1 MSRAEEQRA
10 NVRRKTLSAGHDGR
24 TPLRCWLIDA
34 TAERFVALAD
44 LSLDGAR
51 VLTLAPPGVGE
62 RVVLRL
68 DLPGDPLVVNAHVV
82 WRAEGFRGRGGVMG
96 LAFDSVSET
105 PVLKQVVDGTL
116 RAT

>member
-1 MSRAEEQRA
+1 MSRAQEQRA
-10 NVRRKTLSAGHDGR
+10 NVRRKTFTGQDGQA
-24 TPLRCWLIDA
+24 PLRCWLIDA
-34 TAERFVALAD
+34 TAERYVSLAD

-62 RVVLRL
+62 KVVLRL
-68 DLPGDPLVVNAHVV
+68 DNVPGEPLVVTARVV

-96 LAFDSVSET
+96 LAFDSVSES